1 MQPCLIE
8 AIFTSLG
15 LTRIL
20 SFAPSFSFRG
30 AAKGGAV
37 AAVLLGWGAVH
48 WEAMDQSGNYV
59 VWEFGNEVLNH
70 LPRDALFLSMT
81 DLVTNSVRY
90 IQVCHRHRQVINLLF
105 ALSSNNSTSP
115 EPYALDPRPL
125 CFIENVDSGLGFSV
139 RKAWRSKDGS
149 ILCFAVPLSRVNRK
163 TVSISR
169 PRNNLAVMLES
180 RMPKP

>member
-20 SFAPSFSFRG
+20 SFAPSFSFSG
-30 AAKGGAV
+30 VAKGGAV
-37 AAVLLGWGAVH
+37 AAVLLGWGVVH

-59 VWEFGNEVLNH
+59 VWEFGKEVLNH

-90 IQVCHRHRQVINLLF
+90 IQVCHRHRQVINLLCLVLQQF
-105 ALSSNNSTSP
+105 YFSRALCP
-115 EPYALDPRPL
+115 GPWPL
-125 CFIENVDSGLGFSV
+125 YFIENIESGLGFSV
-139 RKAWRSKDGS
+139 RKASRSKDGF
-149 ILCFAVPLSRVNRK
+149 ILCFAVPSSRVNRK
-163 TVSISR
+163 IVSIS
-169 PRNNLAVMLES
+169 
-180 RMPKP
+180 